1 MKHNTIALILGGGR
15 GSRLYP
21 LTLERSKPAVGA
33 AGKYRLIDITVSNCI
48 HSGIRRIFVI
58 TQFLSASLHRHLM
71 QTYRFDAFSN
81 GFVEILAAEQTP
93 SRESWY
99 QGTADAVRES
109 LRHVVQYHADA
120 IVILSGDHLYR
131 MDYGPMVRGHLEAD
145 ADITL
150 AVQPVPRIEAPR
162 MGLLRAAPDG
172 TVVEFVEKPQDP
184 GILERFRAPDHLLDQ
199 CGMTRSALSD
209 DRFLASMGIYV
220 FRPSVL
226 VESLKDPS
234 RMDFGKEVLPAAVGR
249 YRLRAHPFCGHWEDI
264 GTIRSFFDAH
274 MAMVQPN
281 PPFPLYEPGWP
292 IFTRTR
298 ALPPARILES
308 GIHNSLVADGSD
320 ITGAQIRDSVIG
332 LRSVVRPGARLTR
345 VVMQGADYYQ
355 GEEPIDTTSVPTG
368 PVPPLGIGEGAVL
381 EQVIVDK
388 NARIGRGVVI
398 TPKGDVADF
407 EGPNYWV
414 RDGITVIPKGAVIPD
429 GTVI

>member
-1 MKHNTIALILGGGR
+1 MKYNTIALILGGGR
-15 GSRLYP
+15 GARLYP
-21 LTLERSKPAVGA
+21 LTLERSKPAVGV

-58 TQFLSASLHRHLM
+58 TQFLSTSLHRHLM
-71 QTYRFDAFSN
+71 QTYRFDAFSG

-131 MDYGPMVRGHLEAD
+131 MDYGPMVHHHLESG

-150 AVQPVPRIEAPR
+150 AVQPVPAVEAPR
-162 MGLLRAAPDG
+162 MGLLRAAKNG
-172 TVVEFVEKPQDP
+172 EVVEFVEKPQDP
-184 GILERFRAPDHLLDQ
+184 EVIERFRAPQHLLEQ
-199 CGMTRSALSD
+199 CGMAQPTE
-209 DRFLASMGIYV
+209 DRYLASMGIYV

-226 VESLKDPS
+226 VECLKDPEK
-234 RMDFGKEVLPAAVGR
+234 MDFGKEVLPSAVGR
-249 YRLRAHPFCGHWEDI
+249 YRLHAHPFCGHWEDF

-281 PPFPLYEPGWP
+281 PPFALYEPGWP

-308 GIHNSLVADGSD
+308 EIHNSLVAEGSD
-320 ITGAQIRDSVIG
+320 ITGARIHDSIVG

-345 VVMQGADYYQ
+345 VILQGADYYA
-355 GEEPIDTTSVPTG
+355 GEEPLDARVVP
-368 PVPPLGIGEGAVL
+368 PADAPPLGIGEDSVL
-381 EQVIVDK
+381 EEAIVDK
-388 NARIGRGVVI
+388 NARIGRGVVV
-398 TPKGDVADF
+398 TPKPRGTEI
-407 EGPNYWV
+407 EGANYWV
-414 RDGITVIPKGAVIPD
+414 RDGITVFPKGAVVPD
-429 GTVI
+429 GTII